1 MRLIL
6 SPAKKMRVDTDTLA
20 PTSLP
25 EFLPMTG
32 RILERLRE
40 LSYQELKRLWQ
51 CSDAIAEENFAR
63 LQQMDLHRALT
74 PALLSYDGI
83 QYKYMAPQV
92 FTEEEFAY
100 VQEHVRILSG
110 FYGLLRPFDGVTP
123 YRLEMH
129 AKLSVDGAADL
140 YAFWGGL
147 LARRLAVETDT
158 VVDLASEEYSRSV
171 VRHLAPSVRLV
182 RCIFGELQ
190 DGRVVEKGVRCKMA
204 RGEMTRF
211 LAERRANA
219 PEEMRAFDRLGYR
232 FCPERSTED
241 LYLFLKYEK

>member
-25 EFLPMTG
+25 EFLPMT
-32 RILERLRE
+32 RRLLERLRT
-40 LSYQELKRLWQ
+40 LSYQELKTLWQ
-51 CSDAIAEENFAR
+51 CSDAIAAESTER
-63 LQQMDLHRALT
+63 LQQMDLRSRLT
-74 PALLSYDGI
+74 PALLAYDGI

-123 YRLEMH
+123 YRLEMQ

-171 VRHLAPSVRLV
+171 VRHLAPPVRLV

-190 DGRVVEKGVRCKMA
+190 DGRVVGKGVRCKMA
-204 RGEMTRF
+204 RGEMIRF
-211 LAERRANA
+211 MAERQAAA
-219 PEEMRAFDRLGYR
+219 PEEMLAFDRLGYR
-232 FCPERSTED
+232 FSPERSEENC
-241 LYLFLKYEK
+241 YVFLKCEK

>member
-92 FTEEEFAY
+92 F
-100 VQEHVRILSG
+100 
-110 FYGLLRPFDGVTP
+110 
-123 YRLEMH
+123 
-129 AKLSVDGAADL
+129 
-140 YAFWGGL
+140 
-147 LARRLAVETDT
+147 
-158 VVDLASEEYSRSV
+158 
-171 VRHLAPSVRLV
+171 
-182 RCIFGELQ
+182 
-190 DGRVVEKGVRCKMA
+190 
-204 RGEMTRF
+204 
-211 LAERRANA
+211 
-219 PEEMRAFDRLGYR
+219 
-232 FCPERSTED
+232 
-241 LYLFLKYEK
+241 